1 MIFCVED
8 DRNIRELVVYTLSS
22 TGMEA
27 EGFEDGEVFFKAL
40 AERLPELILLDIM
53 LPGEDGLTI
62 LKKLKGNKKTKDI
75 PVIMVTAK
83 GTEYDKV
90 SGLDAGADDYVTKPF
105 GMMELVSRIKAVLRR
120 TKKKEEAEVLKA
132 GPITLN
138 EKKHEVLVDGEH
150 INLTL
155 KEYEMLKRLI
165 YNKGIVLTR
174 DRLLEEIWGYDFD
187 GETRTVDVHIRTLRQ
202 KLGSAGEVIETVRGV
217 GYRITEDQEE
227 A

>member
-53 LPGEDGLTI
+53 LPGEDGMAI
-62 LKKLKGNKKTKDI
+62 LKKLKNNKKTKDI

-90 SGLDAGADDYVTKPF
+90 SGLTP
-105 GMMELVSRIKAVLRR
+105 
-120 TKKKEEAEVLKA
+120 
-132 GPITLN
+132 
-138 EKKHEVLVDGEH
+138 
-150 INLTL
+150 
-155 KEYEMLKRLI
+155 
-165 YNKGIVLTR
+165 
-174 DRLLEEIWGYDFD
+174 
-187 GETRTVDVHIRTLRQ
+187 
-202 KLGSAGEVIETVRGV
+202 VRM
-217 GYRITEDQEE
+217 IM
-227 A
+227 

>member
-53 LPGEDGLTI
+53 LPGEDGMAI
-62 LKKLKGNKKTKDI
+62 LKKLKNNKKTKHI

-120 TKKKEEAEVLKA
+120 TKKKEEIEVLKA
-132 GPITLN
+132 GPIVLN
-138 EKKHEVLVDGEH
+138 EKKHEVLVDGAH
-150 INLTL
+150 VSLTL
-155 KEYEMLKRLI
+155 KEYEMLKRLMH
-165 YNKGIVLTR
+165 NKGIVLTR

-202 KLGSAGEVIETVRGV
+202 KLGKAGEEIETVRGV

-227 A
+227 V